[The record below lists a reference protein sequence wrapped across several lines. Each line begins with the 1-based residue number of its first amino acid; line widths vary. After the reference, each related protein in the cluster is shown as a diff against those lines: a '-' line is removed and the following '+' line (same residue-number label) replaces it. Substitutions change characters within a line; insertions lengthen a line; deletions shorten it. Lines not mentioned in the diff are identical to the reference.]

1 MSTRFLRILAR
12 GLLAAM
18 LLAAL
23 APAISRTLASGRG
36 AGDWIEICTS
46 GGIRWVRL
54 QAPEAGRSNPTEQPG
69 QDGLLHA
76 MDHCGHCLLAAERFA
91 PLIPSLPVV
100 DAVAGAHP
108 VPRHMASAATI
119 APPPLAAARGPPLL
133 Y

>member
-1 MSTRFLRILAR
+1 MSTRLLRTIAR
-12 GLLAAM
+12 SLLAAM

-23 APAISRTLASGRG
+23 APAISRTLANSRS
-36 AGDWIEICTS
+36 AGDWVEICTS

-54 QAPEAGRSNPTEQPG
+54 QAPEAGRSTPAEQPA

-91 PLIPSLPVV
+91 PLIPSIPAIDGVS
-100 DAVAGAHP
+100 GAHP
-108 VPRHMASAATI
+108 VPRHVASVATV

-133 Y
+133 C